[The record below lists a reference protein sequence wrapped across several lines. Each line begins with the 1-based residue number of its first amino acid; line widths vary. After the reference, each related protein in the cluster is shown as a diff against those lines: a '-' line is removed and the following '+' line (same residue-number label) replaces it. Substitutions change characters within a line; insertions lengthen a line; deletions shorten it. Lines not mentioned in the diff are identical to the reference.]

1 MILYAITHI
10 NKDGMRTLTFGNQG
24 RNHFN
29 TREGAQDSLELNK
42 PQLRA
47 KILGKM
53 ADTLEVRP
61 VDCYDNRDA
70 KGIFFDLDTD
80 YKTKTEGQS

>member
-10 NKDGMRTLTFGNQG
+10 NKDGMRTLIFSNQS
-24 RNHFN
+24 RNHFR
-29 TREGAQDSLELNK
+29 TKEGAQDSLELHK
-42 PQLRA
+42 PSLRA
-47 KILGKM
+47 KVLGKM

-61 VDCYDNRDA
+61 VDCYDNGDA
-70 KGIFFDLDTD
+70 KGIFFDLDAN